1 MTTNQQS
8 TNNVEQISVSKARS
22 SSMPSINSVFAK
34 IKTRHSSQKAIT
46 QKVPVPTQTQ
56 PISISPDLIEKKLQE
71 EIDQVQ
77 ASFVELENVQFG
89 EEEGVGVNSEDGKV
103 VAQIKPKKQTTMEV
117 MKRIT
122 SFGAILNKVEDI
134 PIFKTSLVLNI
145 LYALR
150 NKQKAL
156 NRRHKINK
164 KKHKQDYLLKVLHQ
178 VQFKTICIGTCQRN
192 GRGCC
197 QNKQTRKCQLEKC
210 FWWLLQQQQAEGGSL
225 AFSQFRRKYK
235 VNRKQF
241 SMTNLDYK

>member
-122 SFGAILNKVEDI
+122 SFGAILNKKQAESSQQETQDQQEETQELVKETEEAAA
-134 PIFKTSLVLNI
+134 KTNKRGNVSLKS
-145 LYALR
+145 A
-150 NKQKAL
+150 
-156 NRRHKINK
+156 
-164 KKHKQDYLLKVLHQ
+164 
-178 VQFKTICIGTCQRN
+178 FG
-192 GRGCC
+192 GCC
-197 QNKQTRKCQLEKC
+197 SSSKLKEVAQLSANLEENTKQIANNFQ
-210 FWWLLQQQQAEGGSL
+210 
-225 AFSQFRRKYK
+225 
-235 VNRKQF
+235 
-241 SMTNLDYK
+241 

>member
-122 SFGAILNKVEDI
+122 SFGAILNKKQVESSQQQTQDQQEETQVRLPAQGFAPGVI
-134 PIFKTSLVLNI
+134 QNNLH
-145 LYALR
+145 R
-150 NKQKAL
+150 N
-156 NRRHKINK
+156 
-164 KKHKQDYLLKVLHQ
+164 LLKKRKRLLP
-178 VQFKTICIGTCQRN
+178 
-192 GRGCC
+192 
-197 QNKQTRKCQLEKC
+197 KQINE
-210 FWWLLQQQQAEGGSL
+210 EML
-225 AFSQFRRKYK
+225 A
-235 VNRKQF
+235 
-241 SMTNLDYK
+241 